1 MKMKMATDTPKAEL
15 ASRIDRQEDRLV
27 TRTPE

>member
-15 ASRIDRQEDRLV
+15 ANRIDRQEDRLV